1 MKHQLV
7 IWSICYI
14 NPQET
19 TLSLSYNSSL
29 GFLKMYAKYI
39 KVEDNDPTGGSAQ
52 SQVLSGRSY
61 LPLSP
66 LGCWAWRHWVSFHYD
81 GDDDDYYYYYYYYYL
96 RGCSCLLF
104 NKSLRGPSFKI

>member
-39 KVEDNDPTGGSAQ
+39 KVEDNDPTGGSAH

-66 LGCWAWRHWVSFHYD
+66 LGCWVWWHWVSFQ
-81 GDDDDYYYYYYYYYL
+81 YYYYL
-96 RGCSCLLF
+96 CGCSCSLF
-104 NKSLRGPSFKI
+104 NKSLRGHSSKI